1 MLTRNLTGLLGSIE
15 INLSEPLINKKMI
28 ECKNCVWPWI
38 HLSTIIGI
46 LKWRTSQDDQ
56 FFLAF
61 TFLCQTHKKQLMGSN
76 TFLSDLLVR
85 RKKWFGKKKFCFT
98 TYLKNIYTKK
108 YESPFNYIKNNQY
121 CFFRTVCRVI
131 FIFFSSNVQNVSHNQ
146 LRRPLLPL
154 ESFKN
159 VFGCFSN

>member
-56 FFLAF
+56 FFSIYLSLPDSQKTVDGIKYISF
-61 TFLCQTHKKQLMGSN
+61 WFISETKKN
-76 TFLSDLLVR
+76 DL
-85 RKKWFGKKKFCFT
+85 GKKKFCFT

-108 YESPFNYIKNNQY
+108 YESPFNYRKIINIV
-121 CFFRTVCRVI
+121 FSELFVELFLSSLVPMFRMFLTI
-131 FIFFSSNVQNVSHNQ
+131 S
-146 LRRPLLPL
+146 
-154 ESFKN
+154 
-159 VFGCFSN
+159 

>member
-1 MLTRNLTGLLGSIE
+1 M
-15 INLSEPLINKKMI
+15 NLSEPVINKKMI

-56 FFLAF
+56 FFF
-61 TFLCQTHKKQLMGSN
+61 SIY
-76 TFLSDLLVR
+76 LSLPDSQKTVDGI
-85 RKKWFGKKKFCFT
+85 KYISFWF
-98 TYLKNIYTKK
+98 ISETKK
-108 YESPFNYIKNNQY
+108 MIWEKKVLFHHLLKEHLHQEIWEPIQLHKNNQY

>member
-1 MLTRNLTGLLGSIE
+1 MQKLCLALNPSIHHYWNFKMTNLPRWS
-15 INLSEPLINKKMI
+15 
-28 ECKNCVWPWI
+28 V
-38 HLSTIIGI
+38 
-46 LKWRTSQDDQ
+46 
-56 FFLAF
+56 FLAF

-85 RKKWFGKKKFCFT
+85 RKKMIWEKKVLFHHLHKEH
-98 TYLKNIYTKK
+98 LHQEIW
-108 YESPFNYIKNNQY
+108 EPIQLHKNNQY

-146 LRRPLLPL
+146 LRRSLLPL